1 MMCPRCSSENLKV
14 LDTRSTPE
22 YVGRRRICINGH
34 KFLTKEYAIPETSVR
49 EEPEITQVSGGSL
62 LSKLWNRQWS
72 PSGSQ

>member
-22 YVGRRRICINGH
+22 FVTRRRICINGH
-34 KFLTKEYAIPETSVR
+34 KFLTQEYAISEAQIC
-49 EEPEITQVSGGSL
+49 EKPEIIEASGGSL
-62 LSKLWNRQWS
+62 LSKLWNGQWR